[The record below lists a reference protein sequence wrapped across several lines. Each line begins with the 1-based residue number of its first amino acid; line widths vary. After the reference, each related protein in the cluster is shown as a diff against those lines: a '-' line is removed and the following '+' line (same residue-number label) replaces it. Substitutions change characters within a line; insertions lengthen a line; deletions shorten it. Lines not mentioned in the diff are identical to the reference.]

1 MPEISRFFGIVIAIY
16 YKEHGVPHFHA
27 KYAGQTGVFSIVDL
41 ELIEGVLP
49 KRVVALVLEWA
60 FEHRSEL
67 LDNWQRAVAQERCGQ
82 SHRWS
87 REVMMHFVKD
97 VKYLSEYKLLL
108 TFEN

>member
-41 ELIEGVLP
+41 ELIEGRLP

-60 FEHRSEL
+60 FDHRSEL
-67 LDNWQRAVAQERCGQ
+67 RRIGNVRWRRNRCSQ
-82 SHRWS
+82 SRLWS
-87 REVMMHFVKD
+87 RG
-97 VKYLSEYKLLL
+97 
-108 TFEN
+108 

>member
-41 ELIEGVLP
+41 ELIEGRLS

-67 LDNWQRAVAQERCGQ
+67 LENWQRAVAQEPLQ
-82 SHRWS
+82 PIAPL
-87 REVMMHFVKD
+87 E
-97 VKYLSEYKLLL
+97 
-108 TFEN
+108 

>member
-1 MPEISRFFGIVIAIY
+1 MSELAHSVGGDLAQGVMIAQLKMPEISRFFGIVIAIY

-41 ELIEGVLP
+41 KLIEGHLP

-67 LDNWQRAVAQERCGQ
+67 LENWRRAVAQEPLQ
-82 SHRWS
+82 PIAPL
-87 REVMMHFVKD
+87 E
-97 VKYLSEYKLLL
+97 
-108 TFEN
+108 